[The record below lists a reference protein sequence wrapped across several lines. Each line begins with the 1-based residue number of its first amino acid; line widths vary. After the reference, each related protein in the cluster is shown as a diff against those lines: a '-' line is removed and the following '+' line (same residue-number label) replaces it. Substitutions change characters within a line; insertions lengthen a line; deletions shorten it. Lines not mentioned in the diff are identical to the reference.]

1 MNQQF
6 THQAFQYAKQFSD
19 NSFKAHALALKG
31 LETVA
36 SLQFKAFE
44 KQAKA
49 SAEFFADAMEVRDLD
64 GFRSLWE
71 KGAGFGRDQA
81 EQAVAVG
88 QEIIAV
94 TQKTAESLG
103 AILQDQQQAASDAV
117 AAPAQAAAR
126 KASAK

>member
-19 NSFKAHALALKG
+19 NAFRAHALALKG
-31 LETVA
+31 FETVA
-36 SLQFKAFE
+36 GLQFKAIE
-44 KQAKA
+44 KQAQA
-49 SAEFFADAMEVRDLD
+49 SADFFADAMEVRDLD

-71 KGAGFGRDQA
+71 KGASAGRDQA
-81 EQAVAVG
+81 ERAVAVG
-88 QEIIAV
+88 QEIFAV

-103 AILQDQQQAASDAV
+103 AIMQDQQQVAAEAV
-117 AAPAQAAAR
+117 AAPAQTASK